1 MYRYYDKR
9 VCKVYDGDPKHESS
23 FIALAYQMVSYKGVG
38 PSMHWRA
45 IDCQRTKHSEWMEIR

>member
-23 FIALAYQMVSYKGVG
+23 LIALVYQMVSYRELGL
-38 PSMHWRA
+38 P
-45 IDCQRTKHSEWMEIR
+45 CTEEL